1 MAKQKG
7 TELHDFA
14 ARCIKLGQKLP
25 KSKKTLNA
33 YVNDAIGFKMTP
45 EQLQAWIAIR
55 KKCATFKSKKD
66 YTRKEKHRNAKY
78 DD

>member
-1 MAKQKG
+1 LREKGIDIMSAKKRDSNY
-7 TELHDFA
+7 HPSD
-14 ARCIKLGQKLP
+14 
-25 KSKKTLNA
+25 
-33 YVNDAIGFKMTP
+33 FKMTP

-66 YTRKEKHRNAKY
+66 YSRKEKHRNAKY